1 MVGAQN
7 DEIHA
12 TFFRVAEDRL
22 TDGSMFH
29 ELPRPA
35 KCVATVGKN
44 PLQRAEKLLLVFSQE
59 IRTSDGVVRNDVNNV
74 ELAARGSGQGNGVW
88 RRVHRCEREVGGVQ
102 HTSERQHVRCRQG
115 DVRSDR

>member
-59 IRTSDGVVRNDVNNV
+59 IRTSDGVVRNDVKDV
-74 ELAARGSGQGNGVW
+74 ELAARGSGQGNGIRSRLH
-88 RRVHRCEREVGGVQ
+88 RRKGEVSGIQ
-102 HTSERQHVRCRQG
+102 HASERQHGRCRQG